1 MPFAE
6 DVRAELAEVLP
17 AQPHCRL
24 AQLAGVVRHAGT
36 FHLLSGGAVEVHV
49 DLASSLAA
57 RRTVELLRTRGA
69 ACEIR
74 TYREH
79 RFERSTRFLI
89 AVAGDPR
96 SLQALHEAGV
106 LGVNLAPVERVPAR
120 VVARSCCR
128 RAYLRGAFIG
138 CGSLSRPRSPAH
150 LEWRVTNEAAALQLR
165 ELAESEGVPLGVHE
179 TQRYWL
185 VYAKSRE
192 TIRGLL
198 AALGAHGAELRLEE
212 EGVFAWAREE
222 ANRLANADAGNLRRQ
237 AVASARHTDAIEQL
251 GGPGALPPELR
262 VVAELRMRR
271 PDATLTELGEAAVP
285 PLSKWAVASRLRRI
299 VQRAEL
305 EGGLGR
311 IE

>member
-1 MPFAE
+1 VPFAE

-24 AQLAGVVRHAGT
+24 AQLAGVARHAGT
-36 FHLLSGGAVEVHV
+36 FHLLAGGAVEVHV

-69 ACEIR
+69 SCEIR

-79 RFERSTRFLI
+79 RFERATRFLI
-89 AVAGDPR
+89 AIGGDAR

-106 LGVNLAPVERVPAR
+106 LGANLAPIERVPAR
-120 VVARSCCR
+120 IVSRGCCR

-150 LEWRVTNEAAALQLR
+150 LEWRVTGEAAAAQLR
-165 ELAESEGVPLGVHE
+165 ELAEAEGFALGVHE

-192 TIRGLL
+192 TIRGVL

-237 AVASARHTDAIEQL
+237 AVASARHSDAIERL
-251 GGPGALPPELR
+251 GGPNALPPDLR
-262 VVAELRMRR
+262 AIAELRLRL
-271 PDATLTELGEAAVP
+271 PDATLAELGEAAVP
-285 PLSKWAVASRLRRI
+285 RLSKWVVAARLRRI
-299 VQRAEL
+299 VMRAEL
-305 EGGLGR
+305 
-311 IE
+311 

>member
-1 MPFAE
+1 VPFAE

-17 AQPHCRL
+17 AQAHCRL

-36 FHLLSGGAVEVHV
+36 FHLLAGGVVEVHV
-49 DLASSLAA
+49 DLGSSLAA
-57 RRTVELLRTRGA
+57 RRTVELLRGRGA
-69 ACEIR
+69 VCEIR

-79 RFERSTRFLI
+79 RFEQATRFLI
-89 AVAGDPR
+89 VVGGDPR

-106 LGVNLAPVERVPAR
+106 LGTSLAPLEQVPPR
-120 VVARSCCR
+120 IVTRGCCR
-128 RAYLRGAFIG
+128 RAYLRGAFIAA
-138 CGSLSRPRSPAH
+138 GSLSKPRSPAH
-150 LEWRVTNEAAALQLR
+150 LEWRVSSDAAAIELR
-165 ELAESEGVPLGVHE
+165 DLAAAEGFALGMHE

-222 ANRLANADAGNLRRQ
+222 ANRLANADSGNLRRQ
-237 AVASARHTDAIEQL
+237 ARASARHIDAIESL
-251 GGPGALPPELR
+251 GGPQALPPELR
-262 VVAELRMRR
+262 TVAELRLSL
-271 PDATLTELGEAAVP
+271 PDATLTELGGAAVP
-285 PLSKWAVASRLRRI
+285 PISKWAVASRLRRI

-305 EGGLGR
+305 
-311 IE
+311 

>member
-17 AQPHCRL
+17 VQPHCRL
-24 AQLAGVVRHAGT
+24 AQLAGVVRHAGA
-36 FHLLSGGAVEVHV
+36 FHLLAGSAVEVHI

-69 ACEIR
+69 VCEIR

-89 AVAGDPR
+89 VVGDDAR
-96 SLQALHEAGV
+96 SLQALHEAGI
-106 LGVNLAPVERVPAR
+106 LSAGLAPIERVPAR
-120 VVARSCCR
+120 IVSRSCCR
-128 RAYLRGAFIG
+128 RSYLRGAFIG

-150 LEWRVTNEAAALQLR
+150 LEWRVTSDAAAFELR
-165 ELAESEGVPLGVHE
+165 ELAEAEGFALGVHE
-179 TQRYWL
+179 TPRYWL

-212 EGVFAWAREE
+212 QGVFAWAREE

-237 AVASARHTDAIEQL
+237 AAASARHTDAIEQL
-251 GGPGALPPELR
+251 GGPGTLPPELR
-262 VVAELRMRR
+262 AVAELRLRL
-271 PDATLTELGEAAVP
+271 PDATLAELGEAATP

-305 EGGLGR
+305 
-311 IE
+311 

>member
-1 MPFAE
+1 VPFAE

-17 AQPHCRL
+17 VQGHCRL
-24 AQLAGVVRHAGT
+24 AQLAGVVRHAGA
-36 FHLLSGGAVEVHV
+36 FHLLAGGAVEVHI

-69 ACEIR
+69 ECEIR

-89 AVAGDPR
+89 VVGDGAR
-96 SLQALHEAGV
+96 SLQALHEAGI
-106 LGVNLAPVERVPAR
+106 LSASLAPIEHVPAR
-120 VVARSCCR
+120 IVSRSCCR
-128 RAYLRGAFIG
+128 RSYLRGAFIG

-150 LEWRVTNEAAALQLR
+150 LEWRVTSDAAAFQLR
-165 ELAESEGVPLGVHE
+165 ELAEAEGFALGVHE
-179 TQRYWL
+179 TPRYWI

-237 AVASARHTDAIEQL
+237 ARAAEEQIAAIDAL
-251 GGPGALPPELR
+251 GGAEALTRGLR
-262 VVAELRMRR
+262 EVAELRVEH
-271 PDATLTELGEAAVP
+271 PEATLTELAE
-285 PLSKWAVASRLRRI
+285 LSRPSLTRATVAGRLRRI
-299 VQRAEL
+299 VERADAL
-305 EGGLGR
+305 E
-311 IE
+311 

>member
-17 AQPHCRL
+17 AQDHCRL
-24 AQLAGVVRHAGT
+24 AQLAGVVRHAGA
-36 FHLLSGGAVEVHV
+36 FHLLAAGAVEVHV

-57 RRTVELLRTRGA
+57 RRVVELLRGRGV

-79 RFERSTRFLI
+79 RFGQTTRFLI
-89 AVAGDPR
+89 VVGGDAR

-106 LGVNLAPVERVPAR
+106 LGTSLAPLEQVPPR
-120 VVARSCCR
+120 IVARGCCR
-128 RAYLRGAFIG
+128 RAYLRGAFIA
-138 CGSLSRPRSPAH
+138 CGSLSKPRSPAH
-150 LEWRVTNEAAALQLR
+150 LEWRVSSDAAAR
-165 ELAESEGVPLGVHE
+165 ELRDLAEREGFALGMHE
-179 TQRYWL
+179 TPRYWI

-237 AVASARHTDAIEQL
+237 ARASARHTGAIEAV
-251 GGPGALPPELR
+251 GGPDALPPDLR
-262 VVAELRMRR
+262 LVAELRLRL
-271 PDATLTELGEAAVP
+271 PDATLAELGEAAIP
-285 PLSKWAVASRLRRI
+285 RLTKWAVASRLRRI
-299 VQRAEL
+299 VLLAE
-305 EGGLGR
+305 R
-311 IE
+311 

>member
-1 MPFAE
+1 VPFAE

-17 AQPHCRL
+17 AQEHCRL
-24 AQLAGVVRHAGT
+24 AELAGIVRHAGA
-36 FHLLSGGAVEVHV
+36 FHLLAGGAVEVHV

-69 ACEIR
+69 TCEIR
-74 TYREH
+74 TYKEH
-79 RFERSTRFLI
+79 RFEQATRFLI
-89 AVAGDPR
+89 VIGGDPR

-106 LGVNLAPVERVPAR
+106 IGASLAPIERVPAR
-120 VVARSCCR
+120 VVSRSCCR
-128 RAYLRGAFIG
+128 RSYLRGAFIG

-150 LEWRVTNEAAALQLR
+150 LEWRVTSDAAAFQLQ
-165 ELAESEGVPLGVHE
+165 ELAEAEGFALGVHE
-179 TQRYWL
+179 TPRYWI

-222 ANRLANADAGNLRRQ
+222 ANRLANADSGNLRRQ
-237 AVASARHTDAIEQL
+237 AMASARHADAIEAL
-251 GGPGALPPELR
+251 GGPDSLPPELR
-262 VVAELRMRR
+262 TVAELRLRL

-299 VQRAEL
+299 VQRADL
-305 EGGLGR
+305 
-311 IE
+311 

>member
-17 AQPHCRL
+17 VQEHCRL

-36 FHLLSGGAVEVHV
+36 LHLQAGGAVEVHV

-57 RRTVELLRTRGA
+57 RRTVELLRERGA
-69 ACEIR
+69 SCEIR

-79 RFERSTRFLI
+79 RFERATRFLI
-89 AVAGDPR
+89 VVAGDAR

-106 LGVNLAPVERVPAR
+106 LGPSLAPTERVPAR
-120 VVARSCCR
+120 IVGRGCCR

-138 CGSLSRPRSPAH
+138 CGSLSRPRSAAH
-150 LEWRVTNEAAALQLR
+150 LEWRLSSDAAALQVQ
-165 ELAESEGVPLGVHE
+165 ELAEAEGFALGVHE
-179 TQRYWL
+179 TPRHWL
-185 VYAKSRE
+185 AYAKSRE

-237 AVASARHTDAIEQL
+237 AAAAATARGGDRAGGRARRAASRAAQRGRIAPAPARCNPRRARRCGHAAAEQVRGCL
-251 GGPGALPPELR
+251 APAAHRPAGGSL
-262 VVAELRMRR
+262 MRR
-271 PDATLTELGEAAVP
+271 
-285 PLSKWAVASRLRRI
+285 
-299 VQRAEL
+299 
-305 EGGLGR
+305 
-311 IE
+311 

>member
-1 MPFAE
+1 VPFAE

-17 AQPHCRL
+17 AQEHCRL

-36 FHLLSGGAVEVHV
+36 FHLRSAGAVEVHV

-57 RRTVELLRTRGA
+57 RRTVELLRGRGA
-69 ACEIR
+69 VCEIR

-79 RFERSTRFLI
+79 RFERATRFLI
-89 AVAGDPR
+89 VVAGDAR

-106 LGVNLAPVERVPAR
+106 LGPSLAPTERVPAR
-120 VVARSCCR
+120 IVSRGCCR

-138 CGSLSRPRSPAH
+138 SGSLSRPRSAAH
-150 LEWRVTNEAAALQLR
+150 LEWRVSSDTAALQLQ
-165 ELAESEGVPLGVHE
+165 ELAETEGFSLGVHE
-179 TQRYWL
+179 TPRYWL
-185 VYAKSRE
+185 AYAKSRE

-237 AVASARHTDAIEQL
+237 AAAAARHADAIEQV
-251 GGPGALPPELR
+251 GGPDALPPELR
-262 VVAELRMRR
+262 AVAELRLRL
-271 PDATLTELGEAAVP
+271 PEATLAELGDAAIP
-285 PLSKWAVASRLRRI
+285 RMTKSAVASRLRRI
-299 VQRAEL
+299 VQRADL
-305 EGGLGR
+305 
-311 IE
+311 

>member
-1 MPFAE
+1 VPFAE

-24 AQLAGVVRHAGT
+24 AQLAGVARHAGT
-36 FHLLSGGAVEVHV
+36 FHLLAGGAVEVHI

-69 ACEIR
+69 SCEIR

-79 RFERSTRFLI
+79 RFERATRFLI
-89 AVAGDPR
+89 AVGSDAR

-106 LGVNLAPVERVPAR
+106 LGANLAPIERVPAR
-120 VVARSCCR
+120 IVARGCCR

-138 CGSLSRPRSPAH
+138 CGSLSRPRRPAH
-150 LEWRVTNEAAALQLR
+150 LEWRVTGEAAAAQLR
-165 ELAESEGVPLGVHE
+165 ELAEAEGFALGLHE

-237 AVASARHTDAIEQL
+237 AVASARHSDAIERL
-251 GGPGALPPELR
+251 GGPDALPPDLR
-262 VVAELRMRR
+262 AIAELRLRL
-271 PDATLTELGEAAVP
+271 PDATLAELGEAAIP
-285 PLSKWAVASRLRRI
+285 RLSKWVVAARLRRI
-299 VQRAEL
+299 VIRAEL
-305 EGGLGR
+305 
-311 IE
+311 

>member
-1 MPFAE
+1 VPFAE

-24 AQLAGVVRHAGT
+24 AELAGVVRHAGT
-36 FHLLSGGAVEVHV
+36 LHLLAGGAVEVHV

-69 ACEIR
+69 TCEIR
-74 TYREH
+74 TYRER
-79 RFERSTRFLI
+79 RFRRQTRFLL
-89 AVAGDPR
+89 AVAGDR

-106 LGVNLAPVERVPAR
+106 LTARLAPAERVPGR
-120 VVARSCCR
+120 IVGRSCCR
-128 RAYLRGAFIG
+128 RSYLRGAFIA
-138 CGSLSRPRSPAH
+138 CGSLSRPRSGAH
-150 LEWRVTNEAAALQLR
+150 LEWRVSSDAAALQLQ
-165 ELAESEGVPLGVHE
+165 ELAEAEGFALGVHE
-179 TQRYWL
+179 TPRHWL

-212 EGVFAWAREE
+212 ESVFAWAREE

-237 AVASARHTDAIEQL
+237 AAASSRHSDAIARL

-262 VVAELRMRR
+262 VVAELRLRL
-271 PDATLTELGEAAVP
+271 PDATLEELGAAAVP
-285 PLSKWAVASRLRRI
+285 RLSKSAVASRLRRI
-299 VQRAEL
+299 VARAQE
-305 EGGLGR
+305 
-311 IE
+311 

>member
-17 AQPHCRL
+17 AQGHCRA
-24 AQLAGVVRHAGT
+24 AQLAGVVRHAGA
-36 FHLLSGGAVEVHV
+36 FHLLAGGAVEVHI

-79 RFERSTRFLI
+79 RFERATRFLI
-89 AVAGDPR
+89 VVGDDAR
-96 SLQALHEAGV
+96 SLQAMHEAGI
-106 LGVNLAPVERVPAR
+106 LSAGLAPIERVPAR
-120 VVARSCCR
+120 IVARSCCR
-128 RAYLRGAFIG
+128 RSYLRGAFIA
-138 CGSLSRPRSPAH
+138 CGSLTRPRSPAH
-150 LEWRVTNEAAALQLR
+150 LEWRVTSDAAAFQMR
-165 ELAESEGVPLGVHE
+165 EIAEAEGFTLGVHE
-179 TQRYWL
+179 TPRYWL

-237 AVASARHTDAIEQL
+237 AAASARHTDAIEQL
-251 GGPGALPPELR
+251 GGPDSLPPDLR
-262 VVAELRMRR
+262 TVAELRLRL
-271 PDATLTELGEAAVP
+271 PDATLTELGEAAIP
-285 PLSKWAVASRLRRI
+285 RLSKWVVAARLRRI
-299 VQRAEL
+299 VQRAED
-305 EGGLGR
+305 
-311 IE
+311 

>member
-1 MPFAE
+1 VPFAE

-24 AQLAGVVRHAGT
+24 AQLAGVVRHAGA
-36 FHLLSGGAVEVHV
+36 FHLLAAGAVEVHV

-79 RFERSTRFLI
+79 RFERATRFLI
-89 AVAGDPR
+89 VVGGDAR
-96 SLQALHEAGV
+96 SLQALHEGGV
-106 LGVNLAPVERVPAR
+106 LGANLAPIERVPAR
-120 VVARSCCR
+120 VVARGCCR

-138 CGSLSRPRSPAH
+138 CGSLSRPRSAAH
-150 LEWRVTNEAAALQLR
+150 LEWRVSSEAAAQQLR
-165 ELAESEGVPLGVHE
+165 ELAEAEGFALGAHE
-179 TQRYWL
+179 TRRHWL

-237 AVASARHTDAIEQL
+237 AAASARHAEAIEQL
-251 GGPGALPPELR
+251 GGPDALPPELR
-262 VVAELRMRR
+262 TVAALRLRL
-271 PDATLTELGEAAVP
+271 PDATLAELGAAAIP
-285 PLSKWAVASRLRRI
+285 RMSKWAVASRLRRI
-299 VQRAEL
+299 VLRA
-305 EGGLGR
+305 GD
-311 IE
+311 